1 MDARGNDVNN
11 MQDEC
16 IPAGMTY
23 IARKNSVLKSN
34 TVLVL
39 GVTFRNNVS
48 KSNAIFVLFPKPVF

>member
-34 TVLVL
+34 TVLVF
-39 GVTFRNNVS
+39 GVTFRNNVW
-48 KSNAIFVLFPKPVF
+48 KSNTILVLLSETVF